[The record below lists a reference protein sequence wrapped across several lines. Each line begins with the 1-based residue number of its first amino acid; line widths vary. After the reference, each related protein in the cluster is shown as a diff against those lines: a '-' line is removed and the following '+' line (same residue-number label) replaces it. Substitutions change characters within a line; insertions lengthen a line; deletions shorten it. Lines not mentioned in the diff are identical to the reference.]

1 MRTTYSR
8 TLENIMP
15 VIADLVPDYYE
26 GMTAI
31 SRIHVLPLFRRL
43 GYGTDVMNQIC
54 RSADLEE
61 VTLCLE
67 INPYGEMTREQL
79 ETWYEKFGFIESA
92 NSDTPGLYVREPK
105 DWRK

>member
-1 MRTTYSR
+1 
-8 TLENIMP
+8 MP
-15 VIADLVPDYYE
+15 VIADLVPDYVP

-31 SRIHVLPLFRRL
+31 SRIHVLPFFRRL

-67 INPYGEMTREQL
+67 INPYGEMTYEQL
-79 ETWYEKFGFIESA
+79 ASWYEKFGFAKDDSRE
-92 NSDTPGLYVREPK
+92 GLYIRKPK
-105 DWRK
+105 DWRQHEATNSR